1 MKLSAPLLAS
11 LCLLATLQAP
21 AQSQAQAQAQAPA
34 IARSVRNGYVDDRF
48 GQLHFTMATPQIP
61 KSARRTPVVMFH
73 QTVNASI
80 ESRPLFDE
88 LAKDRVVIAI
98 DTPGYGNSDG
108 PAQPITIEEYAAA
121 IAEGLRGLGYGP
133 RNPLDVFGLHTGALI
148 AAELAIAEPKTVRRA
163 VLSGVYVVPEERWKK
178 ALATLPPYK
187 SSAEYFDWAVGILPR
202 LRQYA
207 QERGIPDADWGRI
220 TVESLRPL
228 LRREYGHEAAFR
240 YAARA
245 PQRLPKLTQPVLL
258 LALGD
263 SLRQPTLD
271 SRPLF
276 RDARVADLP
285 QYLDG
290 AYYPDVGPIAGA
302 LRGFLD

>member
-1 MKLSAPLLAS
+1 MRRFAPLLAS
-11 LCLLATLQAP
+11 LCLFAVASLP
-21 AQSQAQAQAQAPA
+21 AQAADRA
-34 IARSVRNGYVDDRF
+34 VRNGYVDNRF
-48 GQLHFTMATPQIP
+48 GQLHFTMATPPIA
-61 KSARRTPVVMFH
+61 KAARRTPIVMFH
-73 QTVNASI
+73 QTVNAAI

-88 LAKDRVVIAI
+88 LAKDRVVIAV

-108 PAQPITIEEYAAA
+108 PAQPITIEDYAAA

-133 RNPLDVFGLHTGALI
+133 RHPVDVFGLHTGALI

-187 SSAEYFDWAVGILPR
+187 TSAEYFDWVVGILPR

-228 LRREYGHEAAFR
+228 VRREYGHDAAFR
-240 YAARA
+240 YAERA
-245 PQRLPKLTQPVLL
+245 PRRLPLLTQPVLL
-258 LALGD
+258 LAVGD

-276 RDARVADLP
+276 RNVEVADLP

-290 AYYPDVGPIAGA
+290 AFYPDVAPIAGA

>member
-1 MKLSAPLLAS
+1 MTRHTVAFAALVMLWPA
-11 LCLLATLQAP
+11 LQP
-21 AQSQAQAQAQAPA
+21 AAHGAGA
-34 IARSVRNGYVDDRF
+34 SVRRGYVDDRY
-48 GQLHFTMATPQIP
+48 GQLHYTIATPP
-61 KSARRTPVVMFH
+61 LPASARRTPIVLLH

-80 ESRPLFDE
+80 ESRGLFDE
-88 LAKDRVVIAI
+88 LARDRIVIAI

-108 PAQPITIEEYAAA
+108 PPEPVTIEAYAAA

-133 RNPLDVFGLHTGALI
+133 KRPVDVLGLHTGALI
-148 AAELAIAEPKTVRRA
+148 AAELAIGEARTVRRA

-178 ALATLPPYK
+178 ALASLPSYQT
-187 SSAEYFDWAVGILPR
+187 SAEYFDWAFATLPR

-207 QERGIPDADWGRI
+207 IERGIPDADWGRI

-228 LRREYGHEAAFR
+228 VRREYGHMAAFR
-240 YAARA
+240 YAERA
-245 PQRLPKLTQPVLL
+245 PARLPQVTQPVLL

-263 SLRQPTLD
+263 SLRQPTID
-271 SRPLF
+271 SQPLF

-290 AYYPDVGPIAGA
+290 AYFADVGPIAKA
-302 LRGFLD
+302 LRAFLD